1 MPRTTEPPNRRVLWT
16 AKNVVPVANW
26 IEGVEAV
33 QGRIERAL
41 PRLLRQLGLVCPSC
55 RTRGEATSTDAPLCA
70 RASVNFLAAGSW
82 NRAFVVVPCGGGT
95 SEGTNT
101 LRELIF
107 RVALPAIAHFS
118 KVTAEVATMAWV
130 RRQTEI
136 PVPEVLAYTGDRE
149 NEVGYEW
156 YV

>member
-1 MPRTTEPPNRRVLWT
+1 MPRTTEQANCRVLWT
-16 AKNVVPVANW
+16 AENVVPVANW
-26 IEGVEAV
+26 IEGVDAV
-33 QGRIERAL
+33 QARIELAL
-41 PRLLRQLGLVCPSC
+41 PGLLRQLGLVCSSC
-55 RTRGEATSTDAPLCA
+55 RARGEATSTSAPLCV

-82 NRAFVVVPCGGGT
+82 NRAFVVVPCGGT
-95 SEGTNT
+95 SEGTST

-107 RVALPAIAHFS
+107 RVALPAIGHFS

-136 PVPEVLAYTGDRE
+136 PVPEVLAYAGNRE